1 VSAETRVVSSRSALR
16 SAYSAV
22 AAGERRAVVMTM
34 GALHD
39 GHAHLMREAR
49 ARVGPGGHVTVTV
62 FLNPTQ
68 FGAHEDLERYPRT
81 LEADVELCAREGV
94 DLVFAPGP
102 DAVYRDGDPQVM
114 VDPGPLGTVLEGA
127 VRPGHFRGVLTV
139 VLKLLH
145 LTTPHVALFG
155 EKDYQQLVL
164 LRRMVREL
172 DVPVEVVGVPT
183 VRSADGLALSSR
195 NAYLDD
201 AARHAALAI
210 PRALELGAFAAR
222 SGGSAR
228 DVVSAAQAHLDEEG
242 LLVDYVALTDP
253 WLDAPPPAGEA
264 RLLVAARVGEVRLI
278 DNARVDLVEP
288 A

>member
-1 VSAETRVVSSRSALR
+1 MSAETRVVSGRSALR
-16 SAYSAV
+16 TAY
-22 AAGERRAVVMTM
+22 AAAATGRPRAVVMTM
-34 GALHD
+34 GALHA

-49 ARVGPGGHVTVTV
+49 ARVGADGHVTVTV
-62 FLNPTQ
+62 FVNPTQ
-68 FGAHEDLERYPRT
+68 FGAHEDLDRYPRT
-81 LEADVELCAREGV
+81 LEADVELCAAEGV
-94 DLVFAPGP
+94 DLVFAPAP
-102 DAVYRDGDPQVM
+102 ATVYRDGDPQVM

-145 LTTPHVALFG
+145 LTGPDLALFG

-183 VRSADGLALSSR
+183 VRAADGLALSSR

-210 PRALELGAFAAR
+210 PRALELGGSAAR
-222 SGGSAR
+222 AGGSAR
-228 DVVSAAQAHLDEEG
+228 DVVSAAQAHLDEAG

-264 RLLVAARVGEVRLI
+264 RLLLAARSGDVRLI

>member
-1 VSAETRVVSSRSALR
+1 
-16 SAYSAV
+16 
-22 AAGERRAVVMTM
+22 MTM

-49 ARVGPGGHVTVTV
+49 ARVGPSGHVTATV
-62 FLNPTQ
+62 FVNPTQ
-68 FGAHEDLERYPRT
+68 FGAHEDLDRYPRT
-81 LEADVELCAREGV
+81 LEADVDLCAREGV
-94 DLVFAPGP
+94 DVVFVPSP
-102 DAVYRDGDPQVM
+102 EVVYRDGDPQVM

-145 LTTPHVALFG
+145 LTAPQVALFG

-264 RLLVAARVGEVRLI
+264 RLLVAARVGDVRLI
-278 DNARVDLVEP
+278 DNARIDLVEP